1 MILWFTVCRIDDL
14 SENRMTY
21 FDVERCHVV
30 VVLTSEGEVVA
41 FDGICPH
48 KGAFL
53 EKGEF
58 LGDRVRCPWHGYEF
72 DIRTGL
78 PVTVPY
84 TEKYGEW
91 RNTGNLRLLKV
102 RTKHG
107 LVEIWLDEDR
117 VN

>member
-48 KGAFL
+48 RS
-53 EKGEF
+53 E
-58 LGDRVRCPWHGYEF
+58 
-72 DIRTGL
+72 
-78 PVTVPY
+78 
-84 TEKYGEW
+84 
-91 RNTGNLRLLKV
+91 
-102 RTKHG
+102 
-107 LVEIWLDEDR
+107 
-117 VN
+117 